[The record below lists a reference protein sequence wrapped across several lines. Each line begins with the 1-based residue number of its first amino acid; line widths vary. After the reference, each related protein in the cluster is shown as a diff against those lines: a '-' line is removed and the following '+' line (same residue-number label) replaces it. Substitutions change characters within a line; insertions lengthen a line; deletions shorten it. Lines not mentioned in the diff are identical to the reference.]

1 MQSSEQQFSF
11 FVGFSSLH
19 YNLCCFIFYFTISY
33 AHATQFLLKM
43 FSWPKSLFRFS
54 LPCDRNIRTI
64 ILSNTILYLPFPSET
79 MTLCFQALLF
89 KRRTIS
95 ELEGHLESVLVELH
109 AAQLLNSVGRLWAC
123 FSLPSLSFCICK
135 MGMLTAFHSLLS
147 VLLHFLA
154 SPGYFQFL
162 FSLNLDSPH
171 HLILT
176 YADIFQVLIHLF
188 LIPF

>member
-1 MQSSEQQFSF
+1 
-11 FVGFSSLH
+11 
-19 YNLCCFIFYFTISY
+19 
-33 AHATQFLLKM
+33 
-43 FSWPKSLFRFS
+43 
-54 LPCDRNIRTI
+54 
-64 ILSNTILYLPFPSET
+64 

-176 YADIFQVLIHLF
+176 YADIFQVLIPLF